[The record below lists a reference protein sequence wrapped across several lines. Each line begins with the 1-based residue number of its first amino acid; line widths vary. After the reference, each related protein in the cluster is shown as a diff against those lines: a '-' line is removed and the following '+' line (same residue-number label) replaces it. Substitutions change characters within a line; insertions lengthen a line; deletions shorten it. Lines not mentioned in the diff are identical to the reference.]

1 MRPFAS
7 APVRS
12 RPKRTYDPRRPTRDP
27 EGDYVPTYLAEVHTQ
42 GGKKW
47 TNLIERLEEF
57 GVGSKLFEALTIQP
71 KGNLEGDP
79 FQVRVKH
86 TSHDPWRNL
95 MDMGYG
101 LSQVL
106 PLITEL
112 SRLDALPISLVQQP
126 EVHLHPRAQAALGS
140 LFCQMAEDE
149 HQLIVETHSDHMV
162 NRIRMDIR
170 DGTTRLTNDDVS
182 ILYFERHGAG
192 VKIHSLKLDEQGN
205 IDAPPS
211 YGKFFMEEIN
221 RQLRI

>member
-1 MRPFAS
+1 
-7 APVRS
+7 
-12 RPKRTYDPRRPTRDP
+12 
-27 EGDYVPTYLAEVHTQ
+27 
-42 GGKKW
+42 
-47 TNLIERLEEF
+47 
-57 GVGSKLFEALTIQP
+57 
-71 KGNLEGDP
+71 
-79 FQVRVKH
+79 
-86 TSHDPWRNL
+86 
-95 MDMGYG
+95 MGYG

-112 SRLDALPISLVQQP
+112 SRPDALPISLVQQP
-126 EVHLHPRAQAALGS
+126 EVHLHPRTQAALGS
-140 LFCQMAEDE
+140 LFCQMAEED

-182 ILYFERHGAG
+182 TLYFERHGAG

-205 IDAPPS
+205 IDALPS